1 MDERLEKALEFAN
14 FRHTLA
20 IEKKRLKEKLKVD
33 LTIAHNGGIFYI
45 DRNLIGVLNSLNES
59 EPETAVLL
67 DDREVPVLIE
77 DFPSFRTMVIQK
89 YFQVIN
95 QYYMDY
101 EALKKKRTVKDL
113 VSL

>member
-1 MDERLEKALEFAN
+1 MDDRLQQALEFAN
-14 FRHTLA
+14 FRHSLA

-45 DRNLIGVLNSLNES
+45 NRNFIGVLNSLNEF
-59 EPETAVLL
+59 ETETAVLL
-67 DDREVPVLIE
+67 DDREVPILIE
-77 DFPSFRTMVIQK
+77 DFAQFRKTVLEK

-95 QYYMDY
+95 QYYLDY
-101 EALKKKRTVKDL
+101 EAIKRKRTVKDL